1 MLINNRHLWRRGLM
15 LALALMICL
24 SPCCVGLAQAP
35 GCSITLQQDTAM
47 VGQPVYAQVN
57 VPEGVPEDSVSCVWL
72 YKTGSEWTEIP
83 ALLAQGQVQFTPD
96 DTGWLKL
103 EARLHQPDGT
113 YQSCV
118 SNTMPVLHPVS
129 RISCEITLTPLDTEE
144 GPAILAHYEVYSEI
158 PPEDVRPY
166 WIGEGRQLA
175 EELDH
180 SAHSGASIFL
190 PEQDGKLRF
199 MVETR
204 DKNGQAVTFEGGLV
218 LAHTGVNKVRRIVTD
233 AMLKEKVAS
242 VAEQCMAEATDD
254 YSRAKWLHDYLARH
268 ARYDFSYTIYDPH
281 DVLLL
286 GTGVCQSF
294 AMAYQQLL
302 QAVNIKNRYVTGLGK
317 GNAAW
322 DSHAWNLVQLDG
334 KWYHVDVTWDEA
346 GGHLY
351 FLKSD
356 DFMKRSHAWAYDL
369 YPKAETNYKPN
380 NP

>member
-1 MLINNRHLWRRGLM
+1 MQKNNRHLRQVGWM

-24 SPCCVGLAQAP
+24 LPYDVSQAQAP
-35 GCSITLQQDTAM
+35 GCTVLLKQDTAM
-47 VGQPVYAQVN
+47 VGQPVYAIVQ
-57 VPEGVPEDSVSCVWL
+57 VPEGVTEDSLSCVWL

-83 ALLAQGQVQFTPD
+83 ALLAQRQVQFTPEY
-96 DTGWLKL
+96 TGWLKL
-103 EARLHQPDGT
+103 EVRLHQPDGS

-129 RISCEITLTPLDTEE
+129 RISCEITLTPVDTED
-144 GPAILAHYEVYSEI
+144 GPAILARYEVHSDI
-158 PPEDVRPY
+158 PPEDVQAY
-166 WIGEGRQLA
+166 WMGEGRQLA
-175 EELDH
+175 EEVDD
-180 SAHSGASIFL
+180 AAQSGTSLFL

-199 MVETR
+199 RVETR
-204 DKNGQAVTFEGGLV
+204 DKNGKVFTFEGSLV
-218 LAHTGVNKVRRIVTD
+218 LAHTGVNRVRRIVTD

-242 VAEQCMAEATDD
+242 LAAQCMAEAADD

-268 ARYDFSYTIYDPH
+268 AHYDVSYTIYDPH
-281 DVLLL
+281 GVLLL

-317 GNAAW
+317 GNASW
-322 DSHAWNLVQLDG
+322 ESHAWNLVCLDG
-334 KWYHVDVTWDEA
+334 KWYHVDVTWDGA

-356 DFMKRSHAWAYDL
+356 NFMKPSHAWAYEL
-369 YPKAETNYKPN
+369 YPKAESNYK
-380 NP
+380 